1 METIKQRGMIWQ
13 EENLIGSVKCCRGDD
28 GVWKQVGREGQVTV
42 T

>member
-1 METIKQRGMIWQ
+1 MEMKQRGTIWQ
-13 EENLIGSVKCCRGDD
+13 EENLIGSVKFWRGDD